1 MDAKQP
7 IWNEDINIR
16 KREPLN
22 GDLSVEVAVIG
33 AGITGILTA
42 YFLQKA
48 GKKVVVLEADR
59 IGSGQTGKTTAKITY
74 QHGLCYHN
82 LIQNV
87 GKEEARD
94 YLTANRLAIEE
105 YKRLIKEEN
114 IACDF
119 RICAS
124 LLYTLE
130 DTDLLEKEEKAAVSL
145 GIDAKIL
152 KQTELPFTVK
162 EALAFS
168 GQAVFHPMKFIQ
180 ALSENLTIYED
191 TKVEDIKENGV
202 ETYRILISPK
212 PNEIQFSDK
221 KSGEDKKDGKSYVT
235 VTAKEVVMACHYPFT
250 IYPGYYFAR
259 MHQERSYVVA
269 LTEVSGKPLQ
279 NIYYGIDK
287 GGYSFR
293 QSGDYLL
300 LGGGGHRTGENRQGG
315 RYEQLFAAAGRFY
328 PGSQVSHYWSAQD
341 CITLDDIPYI
351 GQFAIGTRGVY
362 VATGFKKW
370 GMTHAMVAARII
382 SDEILWK
389 ESSVGKV
396 FRTGRFHAKVSLPK
410 LLNEGAHS
418 IKNLTIPHETEKR
431 RCSHLGCFLSKN
443 PEEGTWDC
451 PCHGSRFTK
460 EGEVIDG
467 PAKKGIK

>member
-1 MDAKQP
+1 MDRKQP
-7 IWNEDINIR
+7 IWNEDIVIR
-16 KREPLN
+16 KREPLS
-22 GDLSVEVAVIG
+22 GDMSVEVVVIG

-87 GKEEARD
+87 GKEETLD
-94 YLTANRLAIEE
+94 YLTANRLAIDA
-105 YKRLIKEEN
+105 YKRLIKEEE

-119 RICAS
+119 RICDS
-124 LLYTLE
+124 YLYILE
-130 DTDLLEKEEKAAVSL
+130 NNDLLEKEEKAAVSL
-145 GIDAKIL
+145 GIDAKFV

-162 EALAFS
+162 EALVFP
-168 GQAVFHPMKFIQ
+168 GQAVFHPLKFINK
-180 ALSENLTIYED
+180 LSEQLAIYED
-191 TKVEDIKENGV
+191 TKVEDIQENGV
-202 ETYRILISPK
+202 GAYKIKTT
-212 PNEIQFSDK
+212 
-221 KSGEDKKDGKSYVT
+221 SGIIVT
-235 VTAKEVVMACHYPFT
+235 TKEVVVACHYPFN

-269 LTEVSGKPLQ
+269 LTDVSGKPIQ
-279 NIYYGIDK
+279 NIYYGVDK

-300 LGGGGHRTGENRQGG
+300 LGGAGHRTGENRQGG
-315 RYEQLFAAAGRFY
+315 QYEQLFAAAARFY
-328 PGSQVSHYWSAQD
+328 PGSQISHYWSAQD

-351 GQFAIGTRGVY
+351 GQFARGTKGVY

-370 GMTHAMVAARII
+370 GMTHAMAAARII
-382 SDEILWK
+382 SDDILWK
-389 ESSVGKV
+389 EGGVGRV
-396 FRTGRFHAKVSLPK
+396 FRTGRFHTKVSMPK
-410 LLNEGAHS
+410 LLRESGHS
-418 IKNLTIPHETEKR
+418 IKNLTIPNEPEKR
-431 RCSHLGCFLSKN
+431 RCSHMGCFLCKN

-451 PCHGSRFTK
+451 PCHGSRFTE
-460 EGEVIDG
+460 EGKVIDG

>member
-1 MDAKQP
+1 MDSKQP
-7 IWNEDINIR
+7 IWNEDVNIST
-16 KREPLN
+16 REPLS

-48 GKKVVVLEADR
+48 GKKVAVLEADR
-59 IGSGQTGKTTAKITY
+59 IAGGQTGKTTAKITY

-94 YLTANRLAIEE
+94 YLTANRLAIDE
-105 YKRLIKEEN
+105 YKYLIKEQDIE
-114 IACDF
+114 CEF
-119 RICAS
+119 RICDS

-145 GIDAKIL
+145 GIDAKMV
-152 KQTELPFTVK
+152 KQTELPFSVK
-162 EALAFS
+162 KALAFP
-168 GQAVFHPMKFIQ
+168 GQAVFHPLKFIK
-180 ALSENLTIYED
+180 ALSENLIIYEN
-191 TKVEDIKENGV
+191 TKVKDIQENGV
-202 ETYRILISPK
+202 GAYKIMTASA
-212 PNEIQFSDK
+212 
-221 KSGEDKKDGKSYVT
+221 T
-235 VTAKEVVMACHYPFT
+235 VTAKEVVVACHYPFN
-250 IYPGYYFAR
+250 IYPGYYFAK
-259 MHQERSYVVA
+259 MHQERSYVAA
-269 LTEVSGKPLQ
+269 LTGVSGKPLQ

-300 LGGGGHRTGENRQGG
+300 LGGAGHRTGENRQGG
-315 RYEQLFAAAGRFY
+315 QYEQLFAAADRFY
-328 PGSQVSHYWSAQD
+328 PGSRVSHCWSAQD

-351 GQFAIGTRGVY
+351 GQFATGTQGVY

-370 GMTHAMVAARII
+370 GMTHAMAAARII
-382 SDEILWK
+382 SDAILWK
-389 ESSVGKV
+389 EADFGRV
-396 FRTGRFHAKVSLPK
+396 FRTGRFHTKVSLPK
-410 LLNEGAHS
+410 LLHEGAHS
-418 IKNLTIPHETEKR
+418 IKNLTIPNEPEKR
-431 RCSHLGCFLSKN
+431 RCSHMGCFLTKN

-460 EGEVIDG
+460 EGKVIDG
-467 PAKKGIK
+467 PAKKSIK

>member
-1 MDAKQP
+1 MDRKQP
-7 IWNEDINIR
+7 IWSDNIVIR

-87 GKEEARD
+87 GKEEALD
-94 YLTANRLAIEE
+94 YLTANRLAIDA
-105 YKRLIKEEN
+105 YKHLIKEEG
-114 IACDF
+114 IECDF
-119 RICAS
+119 RICDS
-124 LLYTLE
+124 YLYTIE
-130 DTDLLEKEEKAAVSL
+130 NSGLLEKEEKAAVSL
-145 GIDAKIL
+145 GIDAKFV
-152 KQTELPFTVK
+152 KQTELPFSVK
-162 EALAFS
+162 ESLVYP
-168 GQAVFHPMKFIQ
+168 GQAVFHPLKFISK
-180 ALSENLTIYED
+180 LSEQLTIYED
-191 TKVEDIKENGV
+191 TRVEDIRESGV
-202 ETYRILISPK
+202 GAYRIKIT
-212 PNEIQFSDK
+212 
-221 KSGEDKKDGKSYVT
+221 SGAF
-235 VTAKEVVMACHYPFT
+235 VTAKEVVVACHYPFT

-269 LTEVSGKPLQ
+269 LTGVSGNPIQ

-300 LGGGGHRTGENRQGG
+300 LGGAGHRTGENRQGG
-315 RYEQLFAAAGRFY
+315 QYEQLFAAAKRFY
-328 PGSQVSHYWSAQD
+328 PGSQISHYWSAQD

-351 GQFAIGTRGVY
+351 GQFARGTKGVY

-370 GMTHAMVAARII
+370 GMTHAMAAARII

-389 ESSVGKV
+389 EGGGGRV
-396 FRTGRFHAKVSLPK
+396 FRTGRFHTKVSIPK
-410 LLNEGAHS
+410 VLQEGGHS
-418 IKNLTIPHETEKR
+418 IKNLTIPNEPEKR
-431 RCSHLGCFLSKN
+431 RCSHMGCFLCKN

-460 EGEVIDG
+460 EGKVIDG
-467 PAKKGIK
+467 PAKKSIK

>member
-1 MDAKQP
+1 MDRKQP
-7 IWNEDINIR
+7 IWNEDVNIR

-22 GDLSVEVAVIG
+22 GDLSVEIAVIG
-33 AGITGILTA
+33 AGITGIMTA

-48 GKKVVVLEADR
+48 GKKVVILEADR

-74 QHGLCYHN
+74 QHGLCYHK

-87 GKEEARD
+87 GREEALD
-94 YLTANRLAIEE
+94 YLTANRMAIEE
-105 YKRLIKEEN
+105 YKRLIEEEDVD
-114 IACDF
+114 CDF
-119 RICAS
+119 RICDS

-145 GIDAKIL
+145 GIAAKMV

-162 EALAFS
+162 DALAFT
-168 GQAVFHPMKFIQ
+168 GQAVFHPMKFIKD
-180 ALSENLTIYED
+180 LSEKLTIYED

-202 ETYRILISPK
+202 EAYQIRTTV
-212 PNEIQFSDK
+212 
-221 KSGEDKKDGKSYVT
+221 GAT
-235 VTAKEVVMACHYPFT
+235 VTAKEVVIACHYPFT
-250 IYPGYYFAR
+250 IYPGFYFAR

-269 LTEVSGKPLQ
+269 LTGVSGKPLQ
-279 NIYYGIDK
+279 SIYYGIDK

-300 LGGGGHRTGENRQGG
+300 LGGVGHRTGENRQGG
-315 RYEQLFAAAGRFY
+315 QYEQLFAAAAGRFY
-328 PGSQVSHYWSAQD
+328 PGSQISHYWSAQD

-351 GQFAIGTRGVY
+351 GQFAIGTKGVY

-370 GMTHAMVAARII
+370 GMTHAMAAARII

-396 FRTGRFHAKVSLPK
+396 FRTARFHAKVSLPK

-418 IKNLTIPHETEKR
+418 IKNLTIPNEPEKR